1 VLKLLVAACA
11 VALLSVPAPAQTAGG
26 AGAPTSEVGASP
38 APPSREALQWNLD
51 EILARPDYRRAMR
64 GGGGGSLRD
73 LLLRLRR
80 LLERLGGLHE
90 TNHALFVVAVTV
102 GCLLV
107 VVLLGH
113 IAYTLVRALRKPGGP
128 RSGPGR
134 VVRERP
140 RTPEELCREADEL
153 AERGEFRQAV
163 RSFYLALTR
172 SLQLAGLLPRST
184 SQTNWERV
192 QHLRDHAALVAIVQP
207 FTEVFD
213 AKWYGQRP
221 ASAEDVE
228 RCRGWFEAAL
238 QEVEA
243 P

>member
-1 VLKLLVAACA
+1 VLELLVTACVVA
-11 VALLSVPAPAQTAGG
+11 VLPVPAPAQGPDSAPTHKGG
-26 AGAPTSEVGASP
+26 ASL
-38 APPSREALQWNLD
+38 APPSREALQRSLD

-64 GGGGGSLRD
+64 GGGGSLRD

-90 TNHALFVVAVTV
+90 TNHALFIVAVTV
-102 GCLLV
+102 GCLLL

-128 RSGPGR
+128 RSGPDR

-140 RTPEELCREADEL
+140 KTPAELCREAEEL
-153 AERGEFRQAV
+153 AARGEFREAV

-172 SLQLAGLLPRST
+172 SLQLAGLLPRTT

-192 QHLRDHAALVAIVQP
+192 QHLRDHAVLLAIVQP

-228 RCRGWFEAAL
+228 RCRGWLEAAL

-243 P
+243 T